1 MRDPKLIFVGMASQS
16 GEMKDQTEQGWRLFD
31 KEIAGYRFIKRKVKC
46 FSTAKARNIIVALAM
61 QTDASRLIMVDYDMV
76 FGEQHIERMLSHADA
91 VVGALYPK
99 KFFTLTPRWVCNF
112 TGEKRTDGLAS
123 ALDVGCGFLVIDM
136 LVFSRIIDHDAMVLT
151 GYNKDKTAPI
161 LAPAYLSEDEG
172 ARGEKQFQFFA
183 ERIVEAD
190 WNGNGPWNRLLTEDF
205 YFCWAAQQVGF
216 KVWVDTVCQL
226 GHVGEI
232 DFLTLTAELQKLTQG
247 EQPASS
253 HQLPV

>member
-112 TGEKRTDGLAS
+112 TGEKRTDGMAA
-123 ALDVGCGFLVIDM
+123 ALDVGAGFLCIRM
-136 LVFSRIIDHDAMVLT
+136 EVFDRIVAVDEETDECGGEL
-151 GYNKDKTAPI
+151 I

-172 ARGEKQFQFFA
+172 ARGENQFQFFA
-183 ERIVEAD
+183 ERIVNAD
-190 WNGNGPWNRLLTEDF
+190 WNGNGRWNRLLTEDF

-247 EQPASS
+247 EQPASA